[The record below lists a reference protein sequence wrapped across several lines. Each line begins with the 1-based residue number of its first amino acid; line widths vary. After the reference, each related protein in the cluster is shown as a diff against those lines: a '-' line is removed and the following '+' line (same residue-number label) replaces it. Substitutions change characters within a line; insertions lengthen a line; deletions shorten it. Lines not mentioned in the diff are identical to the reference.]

1 MTNLTHRRKFLTQ
14 VFTSA
19 FAGMAIPSI
28 ANSMEFP
35 QAPLDAGD
43 EKYWEDLRRQFN
55 VQPNL
60 IMMNAA
66 NLCPSP
72 NVVMER
78 VMEFNKAMG
87 TDVSF
92 QFRAQFTQIRRKSV
106 KMLAEFV
113 GADDNEIG
121 ITRNTSESNCMVV
134 HGLDLK
140 PGDEVILW
148 EQNHPSNKE
157 VWASQAKRM
166 GFTIKK
172 VSVPFNPGS
181 LKDLSDPFINAI
193 TPNTRLIAF
202 SHISNLSG
210 IALPA
215 KEICQQAKSRG
226 VMTLVDGA
234 QSLGSVNINLHDMGC
249 TFYSASTHKWLM
261 GPFENGVLYIQK
273 DHFGKI
279 WPAVI
284 GGGWKEASTV
294 DEQLCVLGQRN
305 EPSPAAIP
313 EIIEFHTRVGRRNIE
328 NRIVQLNSYLKE
340 QIKEKVP
347 QATMVTPLSPDFSA
361 GIVIFNLPGVGIG
374 QATDKLY
381 HSFGIA
387 AAPSGGIRLSPH
399 IYNTKRDLDYA
410 VKAITE
416 IAK

>member
-1 MTNLTHRRKFLTQ
+1 MTQPTHRRKFLSQ
-14 VFTSA
+14 VLTTA
-19 FAGMAIPSI
+19 LAGMALPSL
-28 ANSMEFP
+28 AKSNEFP
-35 QAPLDAGD
+35 QPPVDAND
-43 EKYWEDLRRQFN
+43 ESYWEDLKKQFN
-55 VQPNL
+55 VPPNL

-78 VMEFNKAMG
+78 VMEFHKAMG
-87 TDVSF
+87 KDVSF
-92 QFRAQFTQIRRKSV
+92 QFREQFIKIRKKSV
-106 KMLAEFV
+106 SLLAQFV
-113 GADDNEIG
+113 GADENEIG
-121 ITRNTSESNCMVV
+121 ITRNTSESNCMIV

-157 VWASQAKRM
+157 VWMSQAERM

-172 VSVPFNPGS
+172 VSVPANPTS
-181 LKDLSDPFINAI
+181 LKDLSEPFLQAI
-193 TPNTRLIAF
+193 TPNTKLIAF

-215 KEICQQAKSRG
+215 KDICQQAKSRG

-273 DHFGKI
+273 DFNKI

-313 EIIEFHTRVGRRNIE
+313 EIIEFHTKIGRRNIE
-328 NRIVQLNSYLKE
+328 SRIVQLNSYLKE
-340 QIKEKVP
+340 QIKSKVP
-347 QATMVTPLSPDFSA
+347 QATLVTPVSPDFSA
-361 GIVIFNLPGVGIG
+361 GIVIFNLPGKEFHE
-374 QATDKLY
+374 AADTLY
-381 HSFGIA
+381 HSFGVA
-387 AAPSGGIRLSPH
+387 VAPSGGIRLSPH
-399 IYNTKRDLDYA
+399 IYNTRKDIDYV
-410 VKAITE
+410 VKAVVE